1 MTVGVRILLV
11 VALLLGLVWM
21 GQGVGLIRGSF
32 MTGDPLW
39 AVIGAIVSAAAAIAL
54 WFSARPRAA

>member
-11 VALLLGLVWM
+11 FALLAGLVWM

-32 MTGDPLW
+32 MSGDPLW
-39 AVIGAIVSAAAAIAL
+39 AVIGAVLSGGAAIGL
-54 WFSARPRAA
+54 WLSLRPRV

>member
-1 MTVGVRILLV
+1 MTVGIRILLV

-32 MTGDPLW
+32 MTGDPMW
-39 AVIGAIVSAAAAIAL
+39 AVIGAIISAVAAIAL
-54 WFSARPRAA
+54 WFTTRPRSA

>member
-11 VALLLGLVWM
+11 FALLAGLVWM

-32 MTGDPLW
+32 MSGDPLW
-39 AVIGAIVSAAAAIAL
+39 AVIGAVLSGSAAIGL
-54 WFSARPRAA
+54 WLSLRPRV